1 MTLLQVLVLPEGFAL
16 PPLPYLV
23 ALAVGL
29 GVVGLGVS
37 RRDLAVDQHHVV
49 ALVPWILAG
58 SGVHALYVVD
68 ALPTALRP
76 LGGTP
81 AVYATIAVLAGGVWL
96 VADANAQNVP
106 RVLALSGVAVFV
118 PTYGS
123 GIAVGLSR
131 GTFAPFWSGVAL
143 VVSVLVAAAAWALL
157 TRAVPRVEHT
167 GWVGVVALFG
177 HTVDGISTAVGID
190 VLGFGERTPLS
201 RYIIEFAADLPTAA
215 VVGSGWLF
223 VLVKLTLVSGVLVLF
238 ADLMQEDPREG
249 ALLLGIVAA
258 VGLGPGAHN
267 LLLFAI
273 AGVAA

>member
-1 MTLLQVLVLPEGFAL
+1 MTLLQVLPEGFAL
-16 PPLPYLV
+16 PPLPYLL

-29 GVVGLGVS
+29 GVVALGVS
-37 RRDLAVDQHHVV
+37 RRDLAVGQHHVV

-58 SGVHALYVVD
+58 SGFHALYVVD
-68 ALPTALRP
+68 ALPDIVRP

-81 AVYATIAVLAGGVWL
+81 AVYATMAVLAGGVWL
-96 VADANAQNVP
+96 VADASAQNVP
-106 RVLALSGVAVFV
+106 RVLALSGAAAFV

-131 GTFAPFWSGVAL
+131 GTFAPLWSGVAL
-143 VVSVLVAAAAWALL
+143 VVGLVVGAAAWALL
-157 TRAVPRVEHT
+157 TRLVPRVEHT
-167 GWVGVVALFG
+167 GPIGVVALLG
-177 HTVDGISTAVGID
+177 HALDGVSTAVGID

-215 VVGSGWLF
+215 VIGSGWLF
-223 VLVKLTLVSGVLVLF
+223 VLVKLALVSGVLVLF

-249 ALLLGIVAA
+249 SVLLGVVAA

-273 AGVAA
+273 A